1 MKKLLQSLFILLF
14 VAGTAM
20 AQNRTITG
28 TVTGKDDGKPLPGV
42 SVKIKGAK
50 GATQTGSN
58 GSFTIAVPTSAAEL
72 EFSYLG
78 YVALSKGISGSV
90 VNATLESDAKT
101 LNDVVVVGYQA
112 VRRRDLVGN
121 VATIG
126 NKEVANKPAMS
137 LTQSLQGA
145 ATGVQV
151 TGASGR
157 PGSNAYIK
165 IRGVGSINA
174 SSEPLIIMDGVQI
187 SSAAYNS
194 INPNDIEEINVL
206 KDAAASSIYGSRA
219 ANGVIVI
226 TTKLGKPGD
235 PTIRY
240 SYQYGKAEVQGLKNV
255 QLMTSAEKLQY
266 EYELDYTNPLITS
279 AISTANGFPANST
292 ITSISA
298 DQRQSVWNSLIAS
311 GAGDWRKYLLRKG
324 NNKTHE
330 ISLSGADDKFKYYFS
345 LNKNDNEGTEIN
357 SFFNKKGGRLNIE
370 YQAKDWFKIGTNLG
384 ITQTFE
390 RQVRETFNTQN
401 LYASLFLYNPYEAVK
416 NTDGTYNTTMQG
428 FSSIEGS
435 LNNPVLYNRI
445 NSYGTLFGE
454 AKFFKH
460 LTLRSQIG
468 STYNTM
474 KYESYLKPGSNLAT
488 LLGYN
493 QKNDQGNQD
502 FFYTFTNTA
511 SWNQTFAAKHNVN
524 FLVGSEFS
532 KDALYSYSLTGRNFP
547 TASVETLENASTPT
561 TASTS
566 RSSYALESY
575 FGSANYNFD
584 RKYYL
589 TFSARRDG
597 SSRFGANNRFANF
610 YAGGISWNIKNEK
623 FFKADWVDALALK
636 ASAGTT
642 GNNNIGNYD
651 ALGTYALNVK
661 YNDLPAAAPAR
672 LPNPNLTWETNMQYD
687 GSLTFGLLNNR
698 LSGDFGYYKKETKD
712 LLYAVNVST
721 TTGFATYQGNI
732 GSMTNSGF
740 EGSLTGT
747 VVRNK
752 DVNWS
757 ISGSFSTVD
766 NKITKLY
773 SDNVPNGYGRFVVGE
788 TLNTFFL
795 VKWAGINPD
804 NGKNQFYNIDG
815 TTTEEYS
822 SGQAQLL
829 KGKSPIAKY
838 FGTFGTD
845 LRYKDFD
852 FSARLYYTGGNYI
865 LNVMD
870 QVAASDGENV
880 NSNQFTE
887 AFNYWKKPGD
897 NVHYANPLDPTQNV
911 TYDTDKYLEKGDY
924 LSLRDVTVGYNLPVK
939 YAKYIKSKGIRIF
952 AQGTN
957 LAMWTKFKGIPEVGE
972 SNRERTDF
980 AGTFNLYGY
989 PPLKAYTFGVDVR
1002 F

>member
-1 MKKLLQSLFILLF
+1 MRKLLQSLFILLLI
-14 VAGTAM
+14 ATSAI

-28 TVTGKDDGKPLPGV
+28 TITGKDDGKPLPGV
-42 SVKIKGAK
+42 SVKIKGGK
-50 GATQTGSN
+50 GATQTSSN
-58 GSFTIAVPTSAAEL
+58 GTYSISVPNSATEL
-72 EFSYLG
+72 EFSFLG
-78 YVALSKGISGSV
+78 YVTAAKAINSNV
-90 VNATLESDAKT
+90 VNASLESDAKT
-101 LNDVVVVGYQA
+101 LNDVVVVGYQTFK
-112 VRRRDLVGN
+112 RKDLVGN
-121 VATIG
+121 VATIT
-126 NKEVANKPAMS
+126 NKDVANKPAVS

-157 PGSNAYIK
+157 PGANAYIK

-187 SSAAYNS
+187 SSTAYNS
-194 INPNDIEEINVL
+194 INPNDIEEISVL

-226 TTKLGKPGD
+226 KTKSGKPGE
-235 PTIRY
+235 PTIQY
-240 SYQYGKAEVQGLKNV
+240 SFQYGKSEVQDLKNV
-255 QLMTSAEKLQY
+255 RLMTSAEKLQY
-266 EYELDYTNPLITS
+266 EYELGYTNPYIQS
-279 AISTANGFPANST
+279 EISPANGFPANST

-298 DQRQSVWNSLIAS
+298 AQRQAVWNDIISK
-311 GAGDWRKYLLRKG
+311 GAGNWKDYLLQKG
-324 NNKTHE
+324 TTQTHE

-345 LNKNDNEGTEIN
+345 LNKSDNDGTEIN
-357 SFFNKKGGRLNIE
+357 SLFNRKGGRLNVE
-370 YQAKDWFKIGTNLG
+370 YQAKDWFKIGTNIG

-401 LYASLFLYNPYEAVK
+401 LYASMFLYNPYEPVF
-416 NTDGTYNTTMQG
+416 NEDGTYNTTMQG
-428 FSSIEGS
+428 FSAIEGS
-435 LNNPVLYNRI
+435 LNNPVFYTRI
-445 NSYGTLFGE
+445 NSYGSLFGE

-460 LTLRSQIG
+460 LTLRSQVG

-511 SWNQTFAAKHNVN
+511 NWNQTLAEKHNINV
-524 FLVGSEFS
+524 LVGTEFS
-532 KDALYSYSLTGRNFP
+532 KDALYSYSLTARNFP
-547 TASVETLENASTPT
+547 TASVETLENGSTPT

-566 RSSYALESY
+566 RSEFALESY
-575 FGSANYNFD
+575 FGSANYNYD
-584 RKYYL
+584 RRYYV
-589 TFSARRDG
+589 TGSVRRDG

-610 YAGGISWNIKNEK
+610 YAAGLSWNIKNEK
-623 FFKADWVDALALK
+623 FFKANWVDALALK
-636 ASAGTT
+636 ASYGTT
-642 GNNNIGNYD
+642 GNNNIGNYE

-672 LPNPNLTWETNMQYD
+672 LPNPNLTWEKSKQFD
-687 GSLTFGLLNNR
+687 ISATFGFLNNR
-698 LSGDFGYYKKETKD
+698 LTGDLGYYRKETSD
-712 LLYAVNVST
+712 LLYPVNVST
-721 TTGFATYQGNI
+721 TTGFSSYMGNI
-732 GSMTNSGF
+732 GNMTNSGV
-740 EGSLTGT
+740 EASLTGT
-747 VVRNK
+747 LVRNK
-752 DVNWS
+752 NINWTL
-757 ISGSFSTVD
+757 SGSFSSVD

-788 TLNTFFL
+788 TLNTFYL

-815 TTTEEYS
+815 TITDQYS

-838 FGTFGTD
+838 FGTIGTD

-865 LNVMD
+865 LNIMD
-870 QVAASDGENV
+870 QVGASDGENV
-880 NSNQFTE
+880 NSNQYTE
-887 AFNYWKKPGD
+887 AFDYWKKPGD
-897 NVHYANPLDPTQNV
+897 KVRYANPLDPTQNT

-924 LSLRDVTVGYNLPVK
+924 ISLRDVTVGYNLPAR

-957 LAMWTKFKGIPEVGE
+957 LALWTKFNGIPEVGE
-972 SNRERTDF
+972 SNRERSDF

-989 PPLKAYTFGVDVR
+989 PPLKAYTFGLDVR

>member
-14 VAGTAM
+14 VAGSAM

-50 GATQTGSN
+50 GATQTDADGTYSI
-58 GSFTIAVPTSAAEL
+58 SVPTAATTL
-72 EFSYLG
+72 EFTYLG
-78 YVALSKGISGSV
+78 YVSQGKAISGSV
-90 VNATLESDAKT
+90 VNATLDADAKT
-101 LNDVVVVGYQA
+101 LNDVVVVGYQS
-112 VRRRDLVGN
+112 VKRSDLVGN
-121 VATIG
+121 VATIS
-126 NKEVANKPAMS
+126 NKEVANKPAIS

-151 TGASGR
+151 TGTSGR
-157 PGSNAYIK
+157 PGANAYIK

-174 SSEPLIIMDGVQI
+174 SSEPLIIMDGLQI
-187 SSAAYNS
+187 SSVAYNS
-194 INPNDIEEINVL
+194 INPNDVEEINVL
-206 KDAAASSIYGSRA
+206 KDAAASAIYGSRA

-226 TTKLGKPGD
+226 RTKLGKPGD

-240 SYQYGKAEVQGLKNV
+240 SFQYGKSEVQDLKNV
-255 QLMTSAEKLQY
+255 SLMTSAQKLQY
-266 EYELDYTNPLITS
+266 EYELGYTNPLITA
-279 AISTANGFPANST
+279 AISPANGFPANST
-292 ITSISA
+292 VTSISA
-298 DQRQSVWNSLIAS
+298 DQRQTIWNSLIS
-311 GAGDWRKYLLRKG
+311 TGAGDWKDYLLQKG
-324 NNKTHE
+324 TNKTHE
-330 ISLSGADDKFKYYFS
+330 ISLSGADDKFRYYFS
-345 LNKNDNEGTEIN
+345 LNKADNEGTEIN
-357 SFFNKKGGRLNIE
+357 SYFNRKGGRLNVE
-370 YQAKDWFKIGTNLG
+370 YQAKDWFKIGTNIG
-384 ITQTFE
+384 ITNTFE

-416 NTDGTYNTTMQG
+416 LADGTYNTTMQG

-435 LNNPVLYNRI
+435 LNNPVFYNRV
-445 NSYGTLFGE
+445 NSYATLFGE

-460 LTLRSQIG
+460 LTLRTQVG
-468 STYNTM
+468 ATYNTL

-511 SWNQTFAAKHNVN
+511 AWNQTFGGKHNVN
-524 FLVGSEFS
+524 FLAGTEFS

-561 TASTS
+561 LASTS
-566 RSSYALESY
+566 RSEFALESY

-584 RKYYL
+584 RRYYL

-597 SSRFGANNRFANF
+597 SSRFGSNNRFANF

-623 FFKADWVDALALK
+623 FFKADWVDALSLK

-661 YNDLPAAAPAR
+661 YNDLPAAAPSR
-672 LPNPNLTWETNMQYD
+672 LPNPNLTWETSMQYD
-687 GSLTFGLLNNR
+687 GSVTFGLLNNR
-698 LSGDFGYYKKETKD
+698 LVGDLGYYRKETSD
-712 LLYAVNVST
+712 LLYDVNVST
-721 TTGFATYQGNI
+721 TTGFSTYKGNI
-732 GSMTNSGF
+732 GSMRNSGI
-740 EGSLTGT
+740 EASLTGT
-747 VVRNK
+747 LIRNK
-752 DVNWS
+752 DINWTV
-757 ISGSFSTVD
+757 SGSYSSVN
-766 NKITKLY
+766 NKVTELY

-788 TLNTFFL
+788 TLNTYYL
-795 VKWAGINPD
+795 VKWAGINPA

-815 TTTEEYS
+815 SVTEEYS

-829 KGKSPIAKY
+829 KGKSPIAKF
-838 FGTFGTD
+838 FGTIGTD
-845 LRYKDFD
+845 FRYKDFD

-870 QVAASDGENV
+870 QVGASDGENV
-880 NSNQFTE
+880 NNNQYTE
-887 AFNYWKKPGD
+887 AFDYWKKPGD
-897 NVHYANPLDPTQNV
+897 VVRYANPLDPTQNV

-924 LSLRDVTVGYNLPVK
+924 ISLRDVTIGYNVPVK
-939 YAKYIKSKGIRIF
+939 FTKYIKSKGIRLF
-952 AQGTN
+952 VQGTN
-957 LAMWTKFKGIPEVGE
+957 LAMLTKFRGIPEVGE
-972 SNRERTDF
+972 SNRERSDF

-989 PPLKAYTFGVDVR
+989 PPLKSYTFGVDVR